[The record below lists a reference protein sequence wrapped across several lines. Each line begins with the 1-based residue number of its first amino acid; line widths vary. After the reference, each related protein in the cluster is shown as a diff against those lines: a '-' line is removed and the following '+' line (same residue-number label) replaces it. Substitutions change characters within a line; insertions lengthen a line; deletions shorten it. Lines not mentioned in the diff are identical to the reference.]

1 MKLRPLTLAYVGFAI
16 LGVLVLG
23 AFLRDHVGS
32 RATPQPPPQT
42 KGSPAATDRAGA
54 IPMVRPLFTLPDL
67 AGHRHAIS
75 EWDGHALM
83 VNFWATWC
91 APCRRE
97 IPLLNTLATEYAS
110 KNIKIVGIAVD
121 FAEDVQKFIERTPLH
136 YDLLVGEEDGLEA
149 ARGFGVNSLAF
160 PFTAFT
166 DQSGQILT
174 VHVGELHEDQARA
187 ILTVVEKVN
196 RGEVTA
202 SQGRKLIEQ
211 ALAALSPADSTVA
224 KATASNP

>member
-1 MKLRPLTLAYVGFAI
+1 MKLRPLTLAYVGFAL

-23 AFLRDHVGS
+23 AFLHEHVAS
-32 RATPQPPPQT
+32 RATPAPAAMKVQ
-42 KGSPAATDRAGA
+42 GSPATADQTGG
-54 IPMVRPLFTLPDL
+54 IPSARPLFTLPDL
-67 AGHRHAIS
+67 TGHRHSIA

-97 IPLLNTLATEYAS
+97 IPLLNALSTEYAS
-110 KNIKIVGIAVD
+110 KNVKVVGIAVD
-121 FAEDVQKFIERTPLH
+121 FMEDVQKFTARTPLH

-149 ARGFGVNSLAF
+149 ARGFGVDSLAF

-166 DQSGQILT
+166 DQRGHVLT
-174 VHVGELHEDQARA
+174 VHIGELHEDQARA
-187 ILTVVEKVN
+187 ILTVVEQVD

-202 SQGRKLIEQ
+202 PQARPLIER
-211 ALAALSPADSTVA
+211 ALAALKRTDPS
-224 KATASNP
+224 